1 MRIDIIGGGSLG
13 LLYGGKLAFA
23 GNEVRIWCRSM
34 DQVLSLRTEGLHMTS
49 VENLDASSVGPIRIE
64 ADVMDHFTEGWK
76 RDPAEWI
83 FLMTKQKD
91 VEYIGSQLLAK
102 IDKSTLKATHG
113 MICYQNGT
121 GHIELLNSLLPQ
133 WHIYSAIT
141 TEGAKRLSYNEVFH
155 AGRGET
161 NFGQVIDEQFQ
172 KENKNRRESENSLL
186 YELRKAGFT
195 SDLSNKIV
203 NQIYRKLLIN
213 ACINPLTA
221 LWRIH
226 NGELMATQARV
237 DMMRKLFLEGTA
249 VYNASGIYWDDNLW
263 DQIMSIC
270 VSTSANTSSMLQDI
284 LEDNPTEVKWING
297 SIVTLAEKK
306 GLVATYHKSMVEL
319 IQGMS
324 TKEG

>member
-13 LLYGGKLAFA
+13 LLYGGKLASA
-23 GNEVRIWCRSM
+23 GNQVRIWCRSM
-34 DQVLSLRTEGLHMTS
+34 EQVLSLRAEGLHITC
-49 VENLDASSVGPIRIE
+49 VENSDTSFVAPTRIE
-64 ADVMDHFTEGWK
+64 ADILDHFTEGWK
-76 RDPAEWI
+76 RNPAEWI

-91 VEYIGSQLLAK
+91 VEYIGSHLLAK
-102 IDKSTLKATHG
+102 MDKGALKETQG
-113 MICYQNGT
+113 MICFQNGT

-133 WHIYSAIT
+133 WQIYSAIT

-155 AGRGET
+155 AGRGVT
-161 NFGQVIDEQFQ
+161 NFGQETYEQFQ
-172 KENKNRRESENSLL
+172 KENQNRRESENSLL
-186 YELRKAGFT
+186 YELRKAGFA

-203 NQIYRKLLIN
+203 NQVYRKLLIN

-226 NGELMATQARV
+226 NGELMATKARV
-237 DMMRKLFLEGTA
+237 DMMRNLFLEGTT